1 MSIAAVT
8 TAGSRTF
15 GGNVVVEW
23 NPSSTEASVLVKIT
37 VGSALAWERTFTPEN
52 TSQEVLGEGETWK
65 LEGGTFTVEF
75 SGDGK
80 DGQLHAHSWLFSVEN
95 NQHNF
100 TGLVG
105 VW

>member
-1 MSIAAVT
+1 MTLTATT

-23 NPSSTEASVLVKIT
+23 TPSSTEAAVVVKIT
-37 VGSALAWERTFTPEN
+37 VGSALAWEQTFTPEK
-52 TSQEVLGEGETWK
+52 TSQEVHGEGENWK
-65 LEGGTFTVEF
+65 LESGTFTVEF
-75 SGDGK
+75 SGNGK
-80 DGQLHAHSWLFSVEN
+80 DGQLNAHSWLFSVEN